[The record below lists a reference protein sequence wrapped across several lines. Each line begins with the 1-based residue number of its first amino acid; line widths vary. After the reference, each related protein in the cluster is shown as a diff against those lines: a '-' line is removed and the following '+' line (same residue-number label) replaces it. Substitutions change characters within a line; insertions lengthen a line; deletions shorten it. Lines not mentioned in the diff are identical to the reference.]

1 MAKTAI
7 FNMAG
12 QSAGEVELNND
23 IFAVEPNVALM
34 HQVVVAEE
42 ANSRQG
48 THDTK
53 NRALITGG
61 GIKPFR
67 QKGTGRARQ
76 GSIRAPHMYHG
87 AIVFGPHPRGY
98 EQAAPRKMRHNAV
111 KSAFSARLAD
121 GDIIVVDSITM
132 EAPSTKTFNGFV
144 KAVGGQG
151 KVLVITA
158 SADENVWK
166 SARNIDGMAVRVAPM
181 MSTRD
186 ILLADKII
194 IENGAIAKLE
204 EVLL

>member
-1 MAKTAI
+1 MAKI
-7 FNMAG
+7 QILDMAG
-12 QSAGEVELNND
+12 KSSGETELND
-23 IFAVEPNVALM
+23 GIFAVEPNVGLM

-42 ANSRQG
+42 ANARQG

-87 AIVFGPHPRGY
+87 AVVFGPHPRSY
-98 EQAAPRKMRHNAV
+98 SQDAPKKMRRGAV
-111 KSAFSARLAD
+111 KSAFSSRLTD
-121 GDIIVVDSITM
+121 GDIIVVDEIRLDSI
-132 EAPSTKTFNGFV
+132 STKAFSSFV
-144 KAVGGQG
+144 KAVGAEG
-151 KVLVITA
+151 KVLVIIA
-158 SADENVWK
+158 ENNDTIWK
-166 SARNIDGMAVRVAPM
+166 SARNIPFMNVRVAPQ

-186 ILLADKII
+186 ILYADKII
-194 IENGAIAKLE
+194 IEKGAIAKLE